1 MDLSRETI
9 QKHVVQAENN
19 VVDVEELFAIA
30 HQLLEEKT
38 ERKTVHAFLNLGHL
52 PAVNSSIA
60 ENNRIDDWLSLLIEL
75 IDKSK
80 YSFGHLFYNRSR
92 KYKHKHLFHEFQK
105 GKVVSYSYEDIWEEL
120 LKAAG
125 ALTHIEKSY
134 HDKIRIGILTP
145 NCLRG
150 AIVDLTCISFHFPV
164 IPIPANETK
173 KDIDFIIKHSGVTHL
188 FVDNELKTE
197 INDIFLPSS
206 NDLNIINLNNK
217 DWQTFIEQGQKS
229 DPLEV
234 LKRIGRVRMDE
245 VATIMYTSGTT
256 GEPKGITF
264 SQRNM
269 IVKRFARALA
279 LTKFGS
285 HDSFLCYLPLY
296 HTFGRFLELQG
307 SIFWG
312 ASYAFAE
319 DSSYDT
325 LRKNF
330 LFIKPTVLISVPKR
344 WTQLYETI
352 QSLAADHL
360 DEDRIVRKAIK
371 KVTGGN
377 LKWGL
382 SAAGYLDPDI
392 FQFFQNNDIQLL
404 SGYGMTEATGGIT
417 LTSPDEYVVDSVG
430 QKLPGIELRISDEGE
445 LLLKGPYISAFYYAD
460 PLTPSTDDGWFHTGD
475 IFIEKDDHYFIKD
488 RKKEIY
494 KNAAGQTITPQKI
507 ENMLSEFDA
516 IQSAFLV
523 GDNMDFNT
531 VLIYPDEEYLNTHIP
546 KREPA
551 KIRSAF
557 SALIQS
563 VNGFLA
569 PYERIINFAVIHR
582 DFSAE
587 HDELTQKG
595 TFKRQNIL
603 TNWWTIIK
611 PMYAPN
617 QANIESKGKII
628 SFPNWLLKAMNI
640 VAQDISW
647 SGRYLKIE
655 ILSRKCKCQ
664 WQDDS
669 LLLGE
674 FVYTVN
680 SKNVDLGS
688 ILLDPR
694 LWLGNSALVI
704 FFGDI
709 IFQLIHYKKSK
720 NVELLSR
727 KTSQPILE
735 GSIQPELDESAF
747 IEDLHIGTLL
757 LIQAQKNGLD
767 YFKHVFDQK
776 DIDLKKIGI
785 QVLIS
790 MLNDSELKFSRTIFS
805 ALIPYLQKDQFI
817 PPLKTLF
824 KRHQQNKKLR
834 SFNIE
839 YAQLDA
845 YHIEELITALINQRS
860 QAELTKTDQVYVRM
874 LMNLSMLLAQT
885 HPSQYILIR
894 HELTCWKLLSST
906 ETLSQTAAN
915 CITSATKQFKE
926 MIGEVDIKS
935 VDPETGREYSWVDIL
950 QFDNVISPNEQAY
963 ILNLFQSHPIA
974 REAIFILTGYRQLHL
989 ENIQK
994 KGVWITPLNTNLPI
1008 QQYRIL
1014 TTLQDGNAYNFMLSH
1029 LPESTADEITNMSEW
1044 QIVKSTGLNSSR
1056 VTNDFLCSYPDSGI
1070 IISDFETK
1078 GNVDSYLRL
1087 HEHELS
1093 NPKLRDRWDM
1103 RWLHFGWSALQGYI
1117 NHWMLTHF
1125 QYSIPNPAIKNVII
1139 SEYDNST
1146 NVRIIQSFYQ
1156 ETVKSNL
1163 DFITT
1168 LFKELIIETEKKF
1181 TGLNHVLNWEIV
1193 FTCIQEAAG
1202 KEKGLEILNKL
1213 ANEIQDKVIHE
1224 LNQSQI
1230 HEYIAEVEAYGY
1242 IPKPVIFAA
1251 LRFQRWMDLNP
1262 NATIEARCDILQEL
1276 YNNYRLHTIY
1286 TTHPGVRLRYFLLT
1300 CFIDHE
1306 SFVAKR
1312 LFKLSS
1318 QLTHHE
1324 ITITELETN
1333 IHALVN
1339 GPDCSNE
1346 DAYFLTRLIYQHVDA
1361 ADYAELIT
1369 RASGQKKLDLAVNV
1383 KNKDGKIFTIRPPFK
1398 PKEIANFHDL
1408 LLSNDLPA
1416 QFREEHDFLIMF
1428 SANKTQAGGVFWKM
1442 IDEHTAHLEKIAI
1455 HEKYLRS
1462 GLGDLLMK
1470 EMMQRVKISGA
1481 THLTI
1486 GFMKTEFFKR
1496 FSFKTD
1502 ESFAGLVK
1510 EL

>member
-105 GKVVSYSYEDIWEEL
+105 GKVVSHSYEDIWEEL

-360 DEDRIVRKAIK
+360 EEDRIVRKAIK

-475 IFIEKDDHYFIKD
+475 IFIEKDGHYFIKD

-494 KNAAGQTITPQKI
+494 KNTAGQTLTPQKI

-531 VLIYPDEEYLNTHIP
+531 VLIFPDEDYLNFHIP
-546 KREPA
+546 EKEPA
-551 KIRSAF
+551 KIKSAI

-569 PYERIINFAVIHR
+569 PYERIINFGIISR
-582 DFSAE
+582 DFNAE
-587 HDELTQKG
+587 YDELTQKG

-603 TNWWTIIK
+603 ANWDAVIK

-617 QANIESKGKII
+617 HADMHHKGKSV
-628 SFPNWLLKAMNI
+628 SFPNWLLKEMKIA
-640 VAQDISW
+640 AHDISW
-647 SGRYLKIE
+647 SGRYLRIE
-655 ILSRKCKCQ
+655 TLDRKCRCQ
-664 WQDDS
+664 WENDT

-674 FVYTVN
+674 FEYSVRN
-680 SKNVDLGS
+680 DNIDMGR
-688 ILLDPR
+688 ILMDPNI
-694 LWLGNSALVI
+694 WLGNSDLAI
-704 FFGDI
+704 FFGEI
-709 IFQLIHYKKSK
+709 VFQLLRYKQSS
-720 NVELLSR
+720 NIEIQLR
-727 KTSQPILE
+727 KTSQPILTD
-735 GSIQPELDESAF
+735 IIKPAF
-747 IEDLHIGTLL
+747 HETATIEDLHLGTMF
-757 LIQAQKNGLD
+757 LIQTKKTGLEYYNQILQNTD
-767 YFKHVFDQK
+767 LE
-776 DIDLKKIGI
+776 LKKIGVEI
-785 QVLIS
+785 LIN
-790 MLNDSELKFSRTIFS
+790 MLNNSKLKFSRSIFNT
-805 ALIPYLQKDQFI
+805 LIPFLKNNQFV
-817 PPLKTLF
+817 PTLKRLF
-824 KRHQQNKKLR
+824 IRHQLNKKLR
-834 SFNIE
+834 SFSIE
-839 YAQLDA
+839 FSQLDTH
-845 YHIEELITALINQRS
+845 HIEELIT
-860 QAELTKTDQVYVRM
+860 ELTTQRTKTELTGSDQVYIRM
-874 LMNLSMLLAQT
+874 LMNQLTILTQS
-885 HPSQYILIR
+885 HPSQYYHIR
-894 HELTCWKLLSST
+894 HELTCWKLLSPIEALNQTTANSVI
-906 ETLSQTAAN
+906 TLAE
-915 CITSATKQFKE
+915 QFKE
-926 MIGEVDIKS
+926 MIGDVEIQS
-935 VDPETGREYSWVDIL
+935 VDKETGSEYSWTDLIE
-950 QFDNVISPNEQAY
+950 FDKTIEHEEQKLLLK
-963 ILNLFQSHPIA
+963 IFRSNPIVK
-974 REAIFILTGYRQLHL
+974 ESIFIMTGFKLTHL
-989 ENIQK
+989 GNIQK
-994 KGVWITPLNTNLPI
+994 KGIWITPLTTNLQI

-1014 TTLQDGNAYNFMLSH
+1014 MNLKDGKAYNIILYHIPKSIADN
-1029 LPESTADEITNMSEW
+1029 LESMIEW
-1044 QIVKSTGLNSSR
+1044 QIVKSEGLNFKR
-1056 VTNDFLCSYPDSGI
+1056 ITNNFLCSFTDSGI
-1070 IISDFETK
+1070 IISEYEPK
-1078 GNVDSYLRL
+1078 ANVDSLLRSY
-1087 HEHELS
+1087 HNELN

-1103 RWLHFGWSALQGYI
+1103 RWLHFGWSGFQGYI
-1117 NHWMLTHF
+1117 NHWALSN
-1125 QYSIPNPAIKNVII
+1125 YKYVLLNPSMNNVII
-1139 SEYDNST
+1139 SEFDNST
-1146 NVRIIQSFYQ
+1146 NVRIKHSLLQ
-1156 ETVKSNL
+1156 EPVTSNL
-1163 DFITT
+1163 NVII
-1168 LFKELIIETEKKF
+1168 LLYEELIIATEKRFK
-1181 TGLNHVLNWEIV
+1181 GLNRVLYWEIV
-1193 FTCIQEAAG
+1193 FTCILQAAG
-1202 KEKGLEILNKL
+1202 KEKGLEILNL
-1213 ANEIQDKVIHE
+1213 IAHE
-1224 LNQSQI
+1224 LEDSDIYELNKTRLI
-1230 HEYIAEVEAYGY
+1230 DFIDEVVVYGY
-1242 IPKPVIFAA
+1242 IPKSVIFAA

-1262 NATIEARCDILQEL
+1262 DALIEDQFDILQEL
-1276 YNNYRLHTIY
+1276 YHDYKLNNIY
-1286 TTHPGVRLRYFLLT
+1286 TIHPEVRLRYFLLT
-1300 CFIDHE
+1300 CFVDHE
-1306 SFVAKR
+1306 SFIAQR
-1312 LFKLSS
+1312 LFELSS
-1318 QLTHHE
+1318 LLHHKE
-1324 ITITELETN
+1324 ITINELETN
-1333 IHALVN
+1333 IHGLVN
-1339 GPDCSNE
+1339 DSQCSKE
-1346 DAYFLTRLIYQHVDA
+1346 QAYFLTRLIYHHVEA
-1361 ADYAELIT
+1361 ADYAELISST
-1369 RASGQKKLDLAVNV
+1369 SGQNKLDLVVNL
-1383 KNKDGKIFTIRPPFK
+1383 KNKDGAIFSIRPPFK
-1398 PKEIANFHDL
+1398 PKEIAQFHDL
-1408 LLSNDLPA
+1408 LLSYNLNA
-1416 QFREEHDFLIMF
+1416 QFGEEHDFLIMF
-1428 SANKTQAGGVFWKM
+1428 SANKTQVGGVFWKM
-1442 IDEHTAHLEKIAI
+1442 IDEQIAHIEKIAI
-1455 HEKYLRS
+1455 HEKFLNC
-1462 GLGDLLMK
+1462 GLGEMLMN
-1470 EMMQRVKISGA
+1470 EISQRVKKGGA
-1481 THLTI
+1481 KFLTV
-1486 GFMKTEFFKR
+1486 GFMKMEYFQR
-1496 FSFKTD
+1496 FGFESD
-1502 ESFAGLVK
+1502 ESIAGLIK
-1510 EL
+1510 KL